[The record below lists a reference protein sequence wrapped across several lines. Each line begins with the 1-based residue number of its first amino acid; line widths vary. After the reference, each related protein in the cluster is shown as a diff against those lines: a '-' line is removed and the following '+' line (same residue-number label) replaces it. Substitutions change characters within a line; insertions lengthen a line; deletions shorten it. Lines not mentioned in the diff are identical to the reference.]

1 MKNYTWTV
9 DKLLTLDEVKEKD
22 FVVTAICK
30 VVCTEEVDG
39 KEYSAKKLASS
50 IFQPEEKEGFIP
62 YSDLTEEQVVGWIKS
77 SLGTEGVES
86 IEKSLASQVDNKS
99 NPPVVPVVKPLPWS

>member
-1 MKNYTWTV
+1 MKNFTWTV

-22 FVVTAICK
+22 FIVTAICK

-62 YSDLTEEQVVGWIKS
+62 YSELTEEQIVEWVKE
-77 SLGTEGVES
+77 SLGSKGVES

-99 NPPVVPVVKPLPWS
+99 NPPVVPVNKDLPW

>member
-9 DKLLTLDEVKEKD
+9 DRLLTLDEVKEKD

-39 KEYSAKKLASS
+39 KEYKASTLNS
-50 IFQPEEKEGFIP
+50 VIIEPKEEEGFVP
-62 YSDLTEEQVVGWIKS
+62 YADLTEEQVIGWVKE
-77 SLGTEGVES
+77 SLGKEGVDS
-86 IEKSLASQVDNKS
+86 IEKSLASQVDKKI
-99 NPPVVPVVKPLPWS
+99 NPPVVPVNKTLPW

>member
-9 DKLLTLDEVKEKD
+9 NKLLILDEVKEKD

-86 IEKSLASQVDNKS
+86 IEKSLASQIDTKI
-99 NPPVVPVVKPLPWS
+99 NPPVVPVVKSLPWS

>member
-1 MKNYTWTV
+1 MKNFTWTV

-22 FVVTAICK
+22 FVVTAICR

-62 YSDLTEEQVVGWIKS
+62 YSELTEEQIVEWVKE
-77 SLGTEGVES
+77 SLGSKGVES
-86 IEKSLASQVDNKS
+86 IEKSLASQVDKKI
-99 NPPVVPVVKPLPWS
+99 NPPVVPVNKPLPW

>member
-9 DKLLTLDEVKEKD
+9 DRLLTLDEVKEKD

-39 KEYSAKKLASS
+39 KEYSAKKLVSS

-62 YSDLTEEQVVGWIKS
+62 YADLTEEQIVGWVKE
-77 SLGTEGVES
+77 SLGVEGVKS
-86 IEKSLASQVDNKS
+86 IEKSLASQVDNKI
-99 NPPVVPVVKPLPWS
+99 NPPVVPVSKSLPWS

>member
-1 MKNYTWTV
+1 MKNYTWKIKSLQTV
-9 DKLLTLDEVKEKD
+9 DEVNETD
-22 FVVTAICK
+22 FVTTILYRVY
-30 VVCTEEVDG
+30 CTEEVDG
-39 KEYSAKKLASS
+39 KEYKASAVSS
-50 IFQPEEKEGFIP
+50 IVIEPKEEEGFVA
-62 YSDLTEEQVVGWIKS
+62 YSELTEEQVVGWVKE

>member
-22 FVVTAICK
+22 FVVTARCR

-62 YSDLTEEQVVGWIKS
+62 YSELTEEQIVEWVKE
-77 SLGTEGVES
+77 SLGSKGVES
-86 IEKSLASQVDNKS
+86 IEKSLASQVDRKI
-99 NPPVVPVVKPLPWS
+99 NPPVVPVIKPLPWS